1 MDEVIICEKPRSSE
15 KIAKALFPNA
25 KKKKHK
31 KTYYWEYQNGN
42 KKTIIIPAA
51 GHLYTLKPKNPNEKL
66 FFDLEWVPVPEV
78 DKSKQYIKNYID
90 AIEKLAKNATR
101 YFHACDYD
109 IEGTLIG
116 YNVLKHICGEEALEK
131 TLRMKFSTLTR
142 EDIIEAYKN
151 PIELDYGQV
160 DSGIARHVL
169 DFIFGVNISRSL
181 MKSVKESTNKFIK
194 LSAGRVQTPAL
205 AILVEREKTIRK
217 FEPEP
222 YWLIKAVLKDDI
234 IALNQRGRIFQKE
247 KVENILKECQGKDAI
262 IEEIKIGQITRMPP
276 APFNLGD
283 LQAEAY
289 RIFGLSPKKTQ
300 NIAQNLYTEGYISYP
315 RTSSQKL
322 PESIDY
328 EKILTKLSANP
339 SFKEKII
346 NLKKPLKPHEG
357 KKEDEAHPAIHPTG
371 LLPKDLDKHESKIY
385 ELIVYRFISAFSEKA
400 IIESM
405 NAKLKIGEEIFKLS
419 RKRVARKGWMEQY
432 PYQKIEDETFPEFEK
447 GEKFPVKKIIADEK
461 ETKPPARYNE
471 ASLIKEMEKRGLGTK
486 STRADIISILYDRKY
501 IEGKK
506 IRVTPLGENIID
518 TLKRY
523 CEKITSEE
531 LTRQFEEELKKI
543 MKGETTKDNTIQ
555 KAKEEIISI
564 IEDIEKNREEI
575 GKHLYKAYQKGRIIG
590 DCPECEGK
598 LVIKYSE
605 KNKSNFVGCSRFPE
619 CRIVYS
625 LPKGARILKSKCEK
639 CGLPLISYGRPRQ
652 RACLDPKCGKTKR
665 DKIEVVG
672 KCPKCGRDLIKRSG
686 RYGEFIGCKGF
697 PKCRFTASLE
707 EVKERE

>member
-25 KKKKHK
+25 KKKKYKKAQYWENHDKDK
-31 KTYYWEYQNGN
+31 KTL
-42 KKTIIIPAA
+42 IIPAV
-51 GHLYTLKPKNPNEKL
+51 GHLYTLKPKNPGDEL
-66 FFDLEWVPVPEV
+66 FFDLEWAPIPEV
-78 DKSKQYIKNYID
+78 DKSKGYIKDYID
-90 AIEKLAKNATR
+90 AIDRLAKNAKR

-116 YNVLKHICGEEALEK
+116 YNVLKHICGEEALQK
-131 TLRMKFSTLTR
+131 TSRMKFSTLTR
-142 EDIIEAYKN
+142 EDIIEAYQN

-181 MKSVKESTNKFIK
+181 MKSVKETTNRFIK

-205 AILVEREKTIRK
+205 AILVDREKAIRK
-217 FEPEP
+217 FKPEP
-222 YWLIKAVLKDDI
+222 YWLIKAMLKDDI
-234 IALNQRGRIFQKE
+234 IALNQRGKIFQKE
-247 KVENILKECQGKDAI
+247 KVEEILNGCQGKDSI
-262 IEEIKIGQITRMPP
+262 VEEVKISEITRMPP
-276 APFNLGD
+276 APFNLGG

-289 RIFGLSPKKTQ
+289 RIFGLAPKKTQ
-300 NIAQNLYTEGYISYP
+300 SIAQNLYLEGYISYP

-322 PESIDY
+322 PPSIDY
-328 EKILTKLSANP
+328 EKILIGLSEDP
-339 SFKEKII
+339 RFKEKIVR
-346 NLKKPLKPHEG
+346 LKKPLKAHEG
-357 KKEDEAHPAIHPTG
+357 EKEDEAHPAIHPTG
-371 LLPKDLDKHESKIY
+371 LLPKKLNKYEKKVY

-405 NAKLKIGEEIFKLS
+405 NAKLRIGEEIFKFS

-432 PYQKIEDETFPEFEK
+432 PYQKIEDEEFPKFEK
-447 GEKFPVKKIIADEK
+447 GEKVPVKEIIVDEK

-518 TLKRY
+518 TLKKY

-543 MKGETTKDNTIQ
+543 MKGKTAKDKVIEE
-555 KAKEEIISI
+555 AKKEIISI
-564 IEDIEKNREEI
+564 IEEIEKNKEEI
-575 GKHLYKAYQKGRIIG
+575 GKHLYKAYRKGRIIG
-590 DCPECEGK
+590 KCPECEGN
-598 LVIKYSE
+598 LIIKYSE
-605 KNKSNFVGCSRFPE
+605 KNKSSFVGCSRFPE
-619 CRIVYS
+619 CKIVYP

-652 RACLDPKCGKTKR
+652 RACLDPKCGKKKTEKR
-665 DKIEVVG
+665 EVVG
-672 KCPKCGRDLIKRSG
+672 KCPKCGNDLIKRSG

-697 PKCRFTASLE
+697 PKCRFTASL
-707 EVKERE
+707 KEIKEKE

>member
-25 KKKKHK
+25 KKKKYK
-31 KTYYWEYQNGN
+31 KTYYWEHQEKN
-42 KKTIIIPAA
+42 KKTIIIPAV
-51 GHLYTLKPKNPNEKL
+51 GHLYTLKPKNPNDEL
-66 FFDLEWVPVPEV
+66 FFDLEWAPVPEV
-78 DKSKQYIKNYID
+78 DKKKRYVQDYID
-90 AIEKLAKNATR
+90 AIDSLAKNADR

-116 YNVLKHICGEEALEK
+116 YNVLKHLCGDEALQK

-142 EDIIEAYKN
+142 DDIIKAYEN

-181 MKSVKESTNKFIK
+181 MKSVKESTNRFIK

-205 AILVEREKTIRK
+205 SILVDREKAIRNFK
-217 FEPEP
+217 PEP
-222 YWLIKAVLKDDI
+222 YWIIKAILEDDI
-234 IALNQRGRIFQKE
+234 IALNQRGRIFQKN
-247 KVENILKECQGKDAI
+247 KVKSILGECQGKDAI
-262 IEEIKIGQITRMPP
+262 IEEVKINRINRMPP
-276 APFNLGD
+276 PPFNLGG

-300 NIAQNLYTEGYISYP
+300 SIAQNLYLEGYISYP

-322 PESIDY
+322 PKTIKY
-328 EKILTKLSANP
+328 EKIFKGLSKDP
-339 SFKEKII
+339 RFKEKIK

-371 LLPKDLDKHESKIY
+371 LLPKKLGKHEKKVY

-405 NAKLKIGEEIFKLS
+405 NAKLNIGGEIFKFS
-419 RKRVARKGWMEQY
+419 RKKVAKKGWMKQY
-432 PYQKIEDETFPEFEK
+432 PYQKIEDEKFPLLKE
-447 GEKFPVKKIIADEK
+447 GEKIPVKEIIAEEK

-543 MKGETTKDNTIQ
+543 MKGKTSKDKIIK

-564 IEDIEKNREEI
+564 IEEIEKNKEEI

-590 DCPECEGK
+590 KCPECEGN
-598 LVIKYSE
+598 LLIRYSD
-605 KNKSNFVGCSRFPE
+605 KTKSSFVGCSRFPE
-619 CRIVYS
+619 CKIVYP

-652 RACLDPKCGKTKR
+652 RACLDPHCGKSKK
-665 DKIEVVG
+665 DKMEVVG
-672 KCPKCGRDLIKRSG
+672 KCPKCGNDLVKRSG

-697 PKCRFTASLE
+697 PKCRFTASIE
-707 EVKERE
+707 EVIEKG